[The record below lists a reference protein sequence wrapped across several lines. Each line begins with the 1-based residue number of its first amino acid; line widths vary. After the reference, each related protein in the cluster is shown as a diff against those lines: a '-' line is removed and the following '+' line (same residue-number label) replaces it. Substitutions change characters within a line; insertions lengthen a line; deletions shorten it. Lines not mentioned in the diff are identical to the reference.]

1 MEDELQLLAADRD
14 FAARTADKLTVE
26 LDALRAAHE
35 ELKLRYDRACRSPI
49 EADGLSERMLR
60 MVELAHVE
68 ANEIVQNART
78 KAERTRTA
86 ADEEARRL
94 RGRYERKLHELEQ
107 RRAAMEA
114 EHAELMRTSR
124 AEFEEKERQAEE
136 RRRRLDEES
145 ARRRQQAERDLA
157 LVLKARREEATKA
170 IEQREA
176 ESKERAATLVAEA
189 ESRAA
194 DMIAQATERVRE
206 LEEVQRQL
214 TGRLREARDVL
225 AAAMPL
231 TAPLPEETA
240 EPALAHAR
248 PGSGEDEPVADDVRA
263 DSAREVRPG
272 VPPAG
277 VRSAR
282 AGVVEVP
289 EQRTDEVE
297 PAEVPSVGAGSSDEA
312 LSGEAVSAGSA
323 SEAASEEAEVSGP
336 VSTRREDRDRKPSVD
351 SPVRPVVAAPGV
363 RRSRSR
369 Q

>member
-277 VRSAR
+277 CGRLGPGSWRYRSSAPTRWSLRRFRPWVRGRVTRPCPAR
-282 AGVVEVP
+282 P
-289 EQRTDEVE
+289 CR
-297 PAEVPSVGAGSSDEA
+297 PA
-312 LSGEAVSAGSA
+312 
-323 SEAASEEAEVSGP
+323 
-336 VSTRREDRDRKPSVD
+336 
-351 SPVRPVVAAPGV
+351 V
-363 RRSRSR
+363 RRRPRARRPRCPGRCRPGARTGTGSRR
-369 Q
+369 WIRR